1 MSEGRGPGRPR
12 LKVGPMTPARV
23 VRRPRKKPTPLEQLK
38 LRAAEPADGLRGTMA
53 AHLEAMAV
61 VNSSTA
67 SLLSKARDLRLF
79 AEWCEA
85 RALHKP
91 VDVTRPIL
99 ERYQR
104 HLYYFRK
111 PNGAPLSVERQL
123 SLLSQLK
130 SFFRWATR
138 QNLLLANP
146 AADLVLPKKPSRLP
160 RFTLSV
166 AEVEKVLASCDVT
179 TLIGLRDRAVL
190 EVLWATGLR
199 RTEVINV
206 SLWDVQWERGT
217 LFVRQG
223 KGHKD
228 RVVPI
233 SARALSWVRR
243 YVDEVRPRYA
253 LSLDEGRLFLSDS
266 GLPFLPS
273 MLTQV
278 VRKLI
283 LGAGVET
290 KGAACHLF
298 RHACATQMLE
308 GGADIRFVQE
318 LLGHANLN
326 TTQIYTRVSIAKLK
340 AVYEATHPGARAAT
354 SEASSAEESP
364 SSTPAELLA
373 ELEHEVANEVD
384 AGADGE

>member
-12 LKVGPMTPARV
+12 LKVGSTSSARWS
-23 VRRPRKKPTPLEQLK
+23 RRPRKKTTPLEQLK
-38 LRAAEPADGLRGTMA
+38 LKPLEPPDSLRSAMA

-67 SLLSKARDLRLF
+67 SLMSKARDLRLF

-85 RALHKP
+85 RSLNRAA
-91 VDVTRPIL
+91 DVTRPIL

-111 PNGAPLSVERQL
+111 PSGAPLSVERQL

-130 SFFRWATR
+130 GFFRWATR

-160 RFTLSV
+160 RFTPSV
-166 AEVEKVLASCDVT
+166 SEVEKVLQGCDVT
-179 TLIGLRDRAVL
+179 ELIGLRDRAVL
-190 EVLWATGLR
+190 ELLWATGLR
-199 RTEVINV
+199 RTEVINLSV
-206 SLWDVQWERGT
+206 WDVQWEKGT
-217 LFVRQG
+217 VFVRQG

-233 SARALSWVRR
+233 SARALSWLRR

-253 LSLDEGRLFLSDS
+253 LPADEGRLFLSDS

-273 MLTQV
+273 MMTQM
-278 VRKLI
+278 VRKRI
-283 LGAGVET
+283 LAAGVEA
-290 KGAACHLF
+290 KGAACHVF

-308 GGADIRFVQE
+308 AGADIRFVQE

-340 AVYEATHPGARAAT
+340 AVYEATHPGAKPAA
-354 SEASSAEESP
+354 AADSP
-364 SSTPAELLA
+364 PPEGVRTPAELLA
-373 ELEHEVANEVD
+373 ELEYEAATELD
-384 AGADGE
+384 TGDGE